1 MRYLSRL
8 NRYGK
13 TMLVSVTLG
22 IGIVLV
28 GGSSFAL
35 LAIFCFAVAAF
46 SGARAMAR
54 TEPVDRPPRDQTRSD
69 SDTKRRRETEGKKGA
84 AAMEWN

>member
-28 GGSSFAL
+28 GGSLCAPGDL
-35 LAIFCFAVAAF
+35 LFRCGRVL
-46 SGARAMAR
+46 GARAMAR